1 MREDYKSNTFKL
13 PPAPNF
19 SHTDDRRIPSLPSH
33 IQVNITGVQQTVSFS
48 QTTGTLSHPQAKKKN
63 NNLKTFSA

>member
-19 SHTDDRRIPSLPSH
+19 SHTDDRTIPSLPSH

-63 NNLKTFSA
+63 NLKTFSA